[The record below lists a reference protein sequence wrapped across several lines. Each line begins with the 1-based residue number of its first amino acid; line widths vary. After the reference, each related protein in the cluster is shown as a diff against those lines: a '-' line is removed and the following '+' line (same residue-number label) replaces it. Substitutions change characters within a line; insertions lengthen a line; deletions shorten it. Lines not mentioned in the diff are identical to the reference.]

1 MGKKYKKNFAIT
13 IFNTITVMCITFT
26 AFFLECNT
34 AYGFDFSLK
43 SIFGKDSA
51 KENKVDKNK
60 TTFLNNTALDSSA
73 RIAGFNNV
81 FENRPEIE
89 RFYFCSG
96 FNSAEI
102 EGFSSSANINPN
114 LTNRVSIN
122 FMLMTFGTARAVYN
136 AAGSNYELSI
146 YNTGRETFFQDNTT
160 REYLLSN
167 NKCKALTQS
176 VMKRVEQIP
185 ADILMMWGKQD
196 IDRFIGNPSQAS
208 MPKIS
213 SNLTLDISK
222 PVYERNEN
230 ISLLA
235 QWTGADV
242 DCKILEEKVKET
254 LVSRHFEIV
263 DGSLSC
269 AGNDNKSLIQ
279 LRVQFKSPRIG
290 KLNIPS
296 IKLDNV
302 NGNSVDFSVRDLET
316 LQNAVI
322 SKNVE
327 SIKAFLSS
335 PSDLDEIKI
344 DGEHPVAHFIKDDMT
359 FAQELIKLGAS
370 ADVIDKNGYT
380 PLMYAV
386 IRQDNNFL
394 NLLLN
399 KKVYLNEVDK
409 KGRTAIMYAAI
420 KNNLYAAKKL
430 IEHRADIYKSKDEK
444 WTAYKYAKEM
454 KHDEIANLLKSPF
467 NEILII
473 FDECS
478 TCEKNRQLLGRI
490 VKQQYPSMNISYILY
505 SSKDV
510 SKKYEHFANQNLPI
524 IKLKKQKDSNELGS
538 NSSNTFGNWDG
549 TEKQLEKI
557 MYKEL

>member
-167 NKCKALTQS
+167 NKCKALTQF

-185 ADILMMWGKQD
+185 ADMLMMWGKQD

-230 ISLLA
+230 ISLLV

-316 LQNAVI
+316 LQNAVV

-359 FAQELIKLGAS
+359 FAQELIKLGVS

-386 IRQDNNFL
+386 IRQDNDFL
-394 NLLLN
+394 DLLLK
-399 KKVYLNEVDK
+399 KKVYLNEV
-409 KGRTAIMYAAI
+409 I

-478 TCEKNRQLLGRI
+478 TCEKNRQLLGKI

>member
-167 NKCKALTQS
+167 NKCKALTQF

-185 ADILMMWGKQD
+185 ADMLMMWGKQD

-316 LQNAVI
+316 LQNAVV

-386 IRQDNNFL
+386 IRQDNNFF

>member
-89 RFYFCSG
+89 RFYFCPG

-167 NKCKALTQS
+167 NKCKALTQF

-185 ADILMMWGKQD
+185 ADMLMMWGKQD

-316 LQNAVI
+316 LQNAVV

-478 TCEKNRQLLGRI
+478 TCEKNRQLLGKI

>member
-167 NKCKALTQS
+167 NKCKALTQF

-185 ADILMMWGKQD
+185 ADMLMMWGKQD

-296 IKLDNV
+296 INLDNV
-302 NGNSVDFSVRDLET
+302 SGNSVDFSVRDLEA
-316 LQNAVI
+316 LQNAVA
-322 SKNVE
+322 SKNTE

>member
-167 NKCKALTQS
+167 NKCKALTQF

-185 ADILMMWGKQD
+185 ADMLMMWGKQD

-230 ISLLA
+230 ISLLV

-263 DGSLSC
+263 ENSLSC

-316 LQNAVI
+316 LQNAVV

-359 FAQELIKLGAS
+359 FAQELIKLGVS

-386 IRQDNNFL
+386 IRQDNDFL
-394 NLLLN
+394 DLLLK

-478 TCEKNRQLLGRI
+478 TCEKNRQLLGKI

>member
-146 YNTGRETFFQDNTT
+146 YNTGRETFFQDNTA

-167 NKCKALTQS
+167 NKCKALTQF

-185 ADILMMWGKQD
+185 ADMLMMWRKQD

-316 LQNAVI
+316 LQNAVV

-478 TCEKNRQLLGRI
+478 TCEKNRQLLGKI

-557 MYKEL
+557 MYKD

>member
-146 YNTGRETFFQDNTT
+146 YNTGRETFFQDNTA

-167 NKCKALTQS
+167 NKCKALTQF

-185 ADILMMWGKQD
+185 ADMLMMWGKQD

-316 LQNAVI
+316 LQNAVV

-478 TCEKNRQLLGRI
+478 TCEKNRQLLGKI

-549 TEKQLEKI
+549 TENQLEKI
-557 MYKEL
+557 IYKD

>member
-167 NKCKALTQS
+167 NKCKALTQF

-185 ADILMMWGKQD
+185 ADMLMMWGKQD

-316 LQNAVI
+316 LQNAVV

-359 FAQELIKLGAS
+359 FAQELIKLWAS

-478 TCEKNRQLLGRI
+478 TCEKNRQLLGKI

>member
-167 NKCKALTQS
+167 NKCKALTQF

-185 ADILMMWGKQD
+185 ADMLMMWGKQD

-230 ISLLA
+230 ISLLV

-316 LQNAVI
+316 LQNAVV

-359 FAQELIKLGAS
+359 FAQELIKLGVS

-386 IRQDNNFL
+386 IRQDNDFL
-394 NLLLN
+394 DLLLK

-478 TCEKNRQLLGRI
+478 TCEKNRQLLGKI

-524 IKLKKQKDSNELGS
+524 IK
-538 NSSNTFGNWDG
+538 
-549 TEKQLEKI
+549 
-557 MYKEL
+557 